1 MLGTYFYHQIIRKT
15 VTAFGTLFNDIYIE
29 HKNSSDVGIS
39 QMKVPLGYGPMQKF
53 LARIE
58 QQSELNKAI
67 QITLPRISFEM
78 TSIQYDPTRKAN
90 VTQTFKTCG
99 NGDTI
104 KKVYMPVPYNIGFQ
118 LNIMT
123 KLQDDALQIVEQI
136 LPNFQPS
143 FNLTVDLVDSIGE
156 KRDIPVVLDSVSFTD
171 DYEGDYSTRRTL
183 IYTLNFTAKTY
194 LFGPIADS
202 TDGLIRKVQVDM
214 YASTDTKT
222 AKREM
227 RYTLVPDPID
237 AGPDDDFGFNEEWQD
252 FTDSRTYSPTQQR
265 DIWFIMKNNYE
276 DLDKALNIESS
287 IVEVEKSTTSIDIIP
302 TQTNDIKKDYEYTR
316 ANLYSLIEKGQEA
329 INGIMELAG
338 EGGSPR
344 AYEVAG
350 QLIKSVADTTDKLI
364 DLQKKLKDV
373 QEDNTKVSNNVT
385 NNAVFVGSTSEL
397 SKLLKQGFLNNKE

>member
-29 HKNSSDVGIS
+29 HQNSSDVGIS

-58 QQSELNKAI
+58 QQAELNKPI

-156 KRDIPVVLDSVSFTD
+156 KRDIPVVLDNVSFTD

-194 LFGPIADS
+194 LFGPISDS

-214 YASTDTKT
+214 YASTNTAT

-227 RYTLVPDPID
+227 RYTLLPDPID

-252 FTDSRTYSPTQQR
+252 FTDSKTYSPTQQK
-265 DIWFIMKNNYE
+265 DI
-276 DLDKALNIESS
+276 
-287 IVEVEKSTTSIDIIP
+287 
-302 TQTNDIKKDYEYTR
+302 
-316 ANLYSLIEKGQEA
+316 
-329 INGIMELAG
+329 
-338 EGGSPR
+338 
-344 AYEVAG
+344 
-350 QLIKSVADTTDKLI
+350 
-364 DLQKKLKDV
+364 
-373 QEDNTKVSNNVT
+373 
-385 NNAVFVGSTSEL
+385 
-397 SKLLKQGFLNNKE
+397 